1 MKSEVYNAFLQD
13 ERLVSM
19 VGKMPNSD
27 LPCIYYNSPKAHHG
41 FPAVS
46 FFESFGKDS
55 VFADDVCIARSVQVQ
70 VDIWAE
76 EDITSVF
83 EKADQIMRSLGYT
96 MESFSD
102 VPDVN
107 ILHIKAVYKKIV

>member
-13 ERLVSM
+13 EELVLM

-27 LPCIYYNSPKAHHG
+27 LPCIYFNSPKAHHG
-41 FPAVS
+41 FPAIA
-46 FFESFGKDS
+46 FFESFGQDS
-55 VFADDVCIARSVQVQ
+55 VFADDVCIAKSVAMQ

-76 EDITSVF
+76 AEIAPIFD
-83 EKADQIMRSLGYT
+83 KADEIMRRLGYT
-96 MESFSD
+96 MDSFSD

-107 ILHIKAVYKKIV
+107 ILHVKAVYKKMG